1 MKIVDNVFSD
11 YDRAKEMKEFDETK
25 AGVKGLVDSGVVKI
39 PRFFIHPPEKLPSPL
54 SNNIASDHISQLV
67 PMIDLKGFGSEQR
80 SEIVNRNGNGSGSS
94 WVFPY
99 PDLTCGPRPV
109 ARTRP
114 VY

>member
-1 MKIVDNVFSD
+1 MKIMDNVFSD

-39 PRFFIHPPEKLPSPL
+39 PRFFIHPPKKLPSPL

-80 SEIVNRNGNGSGSS
+80 SEIVNRNDNGSSS
-94 WVFPY
+94 GQVFPY
-99 PDLTCGPRPV
+99 PDSTCGPRLM
-109 ARTRP
+109 AQTWL

>member
-11 YDRAKEMKEFDETK
+11 YDRVKEVKEFDETK

-80 SEIVNRNGNGSGSS
+80 SEIVNRNDNRSGLGR
-94 WVFPY
+94 VFPY
-99 PDLTCGPRPV
+99 PDSTCGPRLV
-109 ARTRP
+109 AQTRLI
-114 VY
+114 Y